1 MTGLDYIDADALH
14 HDGTLDIDIPIISV
28 SDPNVLTALISFIAA
43 GIQSNSQSPNN
54 TNTITYLCDE
64 ANLPCQDYENAMT
77 VDLVNVPAVLQ
88 AIYTEE
94 TEETKG

>member
-1 MTGLDYIDADALH
+1 MDYLDADSLH

-28 SDPNVLTALISFIAA
+28 SDPNVLNALISFIAA
-43 GIQSNSQSPNN
+43 GVQSNGQSPNN
-54 TNTITYLCDE
+54 SNAVSYLCDE
-64 ANLPCQDYENAMT
+64 AHLPCQDYENAYSAN
-77 VDLVNVPAVLQ
+77 LINVPAVMQ